1 LAESPFWG
9 CRHAYYCR
17 AIADYDHIDQS
28 FGGIEAWV
36 VSIADYRG
44 TQWDVIRDTSGAYL
58 AQCYEEGPITVENV
72 TWI

>member
-1 LAESPFWG
+1 MSSRILLHSVG
-9 CRHAYYCR
+9 RLLTT
-17 AIADYDHIDQS
+17 IIIDQS

-36 VSIADYRG
+36 VSIAEYRG